1 MRIRRM
7 AAIWFAMML
16 MMSSAAMAENFQF
29 VDANGSTGYY
39 VDVDSVWFE
48 GENISTARVAV
59 KKAAMNRMFLYTIR
73 FDAGPR
79 AYQILGSQVVE
90 YDTGKVLESKNGSDV
105 SRPYGVASP
114 MNSIVEYIHT
124 LKPEEKHTENISQGT
139 EDVSQNAEDASQN
152 P

>member
-1 MRIRRM
+1 MRIKRV
-7 AAIWFAMML
+7 AAILVAMMI

-39 VDVDSVWFE
+39 VDVDSIGFE
-48 GENISTARVAV
+48 GENISSARIAV
-59 KKAAMNRMFLYTIR
+59 KKAAVNRMFLYAMR

-79 AYQILGSQVVE
+79 TYQILGSQVLE
-90 YDTGKVLESKNGSDV
+90 YDTGKVLESKNGSEV

-114 MNSIVEYIHT
+114 MNSIVEYIRS
-124 LKPEEKHTENISQGT
+124 LKPEEKHTENISQ
-139 EDVSQNAEDASQN
+139 NAETASQN